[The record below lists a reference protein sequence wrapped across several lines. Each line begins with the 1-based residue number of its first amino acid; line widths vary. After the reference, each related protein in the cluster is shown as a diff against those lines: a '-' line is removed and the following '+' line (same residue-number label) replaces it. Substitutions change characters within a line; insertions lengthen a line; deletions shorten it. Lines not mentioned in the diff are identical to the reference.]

1 MDGWLGSNHHGTCWL
16 SWKFNGSSNSL
27 VEKVE
32 QVILQSFSTVF
43 RSLEK
48 SKRVSQSI
56 FKPKTLLCNNLNIS
70 NKEEQSG
77 GTPD

>member
-32 QVILQSFSTVF
+32 QVILQSFPSVSRLGDSGLF
-43 RSLEK
+43 LDFKVSRYCESLDTKLGET
-48 SKRVSQSI
+48 
-56 FKPKTLLCNNLNIS
+56 PKL
-70 NKEEQSG
+70 
-77 GTPD
+77 

>member
-16 SWKFNGSSNSL
+16 SRKFNGSSNSL

-32 QVILQSFSTVF
+32 QVILQSFPSVF

-48 SKRVSQSI
+48 SEPVSQSI
-56 FKPKTLLCNNLNIS
+56 FKLKTFLCNNLNIS
-70 NKEEQSG
+70 NKEERSG